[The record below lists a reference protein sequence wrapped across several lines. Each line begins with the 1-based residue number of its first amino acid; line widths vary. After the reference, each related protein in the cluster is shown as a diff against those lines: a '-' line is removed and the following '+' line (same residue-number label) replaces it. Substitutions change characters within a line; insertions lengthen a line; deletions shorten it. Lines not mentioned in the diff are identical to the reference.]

1 MDLDAVHHQLRQ
13 QDGLVSRRQLH
24 AAGLT
29 PGDVERVQ
37 RRRELTRL
45 LPGVYID
52 HTGRPTWTQRA
63 WAGVLHYEPAALV
76 AASALRAAGLESLP
90 GADRLIAIGVAEDR
104 RVRAVA
110 GYGVVR
116 MSRLEQR
123 VRWTSSPPRQL
134 SEDAL
139 LDLAG
144 ATTDELDGVQLLAD
158 AIRSRH
164 TTAARLLVALDH
176 RPRQARRPWVSSV
189 LTDLAEGTCSVLEHG
204 YLVRVERPHSLPRGH
219 RQQPER
225 SAGGLAI
232 RDVCYLPYA
241 VTVELNGRMFHDGP
255 RDWDADLEREL
266 DAAVAGGCGL
276 RLGWGQVFRRPC
288 RTAIA
293 VGSIL
298 RSRGWSGRLTG
309 CAVDCPVSAG
319 SWRP

>member
-1 MDLDAVHHQLRQ
+1 MDLDAVHHLRRQ

-24 AAGLT
+24 APGLT
-29 PGDVERVQ
+29 PGDVERLQ

-45 LPGVYID
+45 LPGVYLD
-52 HTGRPTWTQRA
+52 HTGRPNWTQRA
-63 WAGVLHYEPAALV
+63 WAGVLHDEPAALV
-76 AASALRAAGLESLP
+76 AASALRAAGLESPP

-144 ATTDELDGVQLLAD
+144 ATADELD
-158 AIRSRH
+158 
-164 TTAARLLVALDH
+164 
-176 RPRQARRPWVSSV
+176 
-189 LTDLAEGTCSVLEHG
+189 
-204 YLVRVERPHSLPRGH
+204 
-219 RQQPER
+219 
-225 SAGGLAI
+225 
-232 RDVCYLPYA
+232 
-241 VTVELNGRMFHDGP
+241 GRMFHDGP

-288 RTAIA
+288 RTALA

-309 CAVDCPVSAG
+309 CGEACPVTARTR
-319 SWRP
+319 RP